1 MEGEIPRIVSRN
13 LKGVHYAIISI
24 IYPAYYWLRFPDQR
38 SRFFCRRKRQYRQTA
53 ARAFP
58 DRRNDGSR
66 HGDKPS
72 GMFRQRDRI
81 ARRQ

>member
-1 MEGEIPRIVSRN
+1 MQLFQSFILLIIGFVFLI
-13 LKGVHYAIISI
+13 KGADFFVDGSASI
-24 IYPAYYWLRFPDQR
+24 AKQL
-38 SRFFCRRKRQYRQTA
+38 
-53 ARAFP
+53 
-58 DRRNDGSR
+58 NDGSR